1 MWKKR
6 KNERKENVQR
16 EQESSLFLFLA
27 AIERQGDC
35 EQGMNTVREDVFKL
49 SNKGALKKATR

>member
-1 MWKKR
+1 MY
-6 KNERKENVQR
+6 KENKRVVF
-16 EQESSLFLFLA
+16 FLFLA
-27 AIERQGDC
+27 VIERRGDC